1 MTGMDWILCISTPV
15 RSGHQR
21 ALTKAFCNKRGERQR
36 YWLGW
41 TLVNLFL
48 SPFFSIFFFICLSF
62 HYYSPSLSDCLI
74 CLYLPLRMLSPSP
87 HAFPIHPLSLSNHLF
102 IADLFILYSFSL
114 GTVHAVYDGVSLS
127 RTHGAVIIIPLHP
140 FQTLF
145 LPPHQRRDTW
155 GRAGSHWSNLR
166 PYWFH

>member
-48 SPFFSIFFFICLSF
+48 SPFFLHLFLYLSIISLLL
-62 HYYSPSLSDCLI
+62 SLSLWLSD
-74 CLYLPLRMLSPSP
+74 LPLLMLSPSP

-102 IADLFILYSFSL
+102 IADLFILYLFGL

-127 RTHGAVIIIPLHP
+127 RTHGAIIIIPLHP

-155 GRAGSHWSNLR
+155 GRAGSHWSHLR
-166 PYWFH
+166 AYWFH